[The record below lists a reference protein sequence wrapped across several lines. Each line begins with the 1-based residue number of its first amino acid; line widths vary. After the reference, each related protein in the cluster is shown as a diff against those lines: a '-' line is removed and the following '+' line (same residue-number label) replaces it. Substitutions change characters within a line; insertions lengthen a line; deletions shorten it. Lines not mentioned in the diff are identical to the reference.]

1 MANEILPD
9 AIYQKPVHEALVELI
24 NDAAIHCPDYILHLL
39 EIIPRFQIESGFSEV
54 CNALW
59 SLNEASKGVF
69 AEKIENT
76 VNSVTVMKLRAEMVA
91 INSAALLQKTV
102 EKPQKLL
109 DTMKK
114 IMVGTTDKED
124 LLELKMLASKM
135 NDLLI
140 NPKPSVETWA
150 KMLEFNIEE
159 IENLFGRIRLK
170 DTLM

>member
-1 MANEILPD
+1 MTNDTLPD
-9 AIYQKPVHEALVELI
+9 GIYQKPVHEALIELI
-24 NDAAIHCPDYILHLL
+24 DDAAIHCSDHILHLL
-39 EIIPRFQIESGFSEV
+39 EIIPHFQIESGFSEIS
-54 CNALW
+54 NALW
-59 SLNEASKGVF
+59 SLNEASKGIF
-69 AEKIENT
+69 AETIENT
-76 VNSVTVMKLRAEMVA
+76 INSVTVMKLRAEMVA

-135 NDLLI
+135 NSLLM
-140 NPKPSVETWA
+140 NPKPSVDTWV

-159 IENLFGRIRLK
+159 IEDLFARIRLK
-170 DTLM
+170 DSLM